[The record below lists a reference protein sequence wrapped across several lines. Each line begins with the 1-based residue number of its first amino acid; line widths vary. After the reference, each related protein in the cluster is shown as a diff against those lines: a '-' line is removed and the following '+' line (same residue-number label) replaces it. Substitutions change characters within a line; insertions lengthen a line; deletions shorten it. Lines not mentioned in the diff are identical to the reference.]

1 MKKRKVR
8 GKKSRPAGP
17 SKGLAPLPRK
27 VAGTDIGSR
36 QMHMCAPVADDGR
49 TEVRVFATTTDEI
62 VACAKW
68 LRQLQVQSVAME
80 STGVYWIPV
89 LEILESYGLETLLV
103 DTRPLSRV
111 PGRKTDITDAE
122 WIQTLHSHGLLQGCY
137 RPAEEI
143 SQLRSL
149 VRQKAVLVSE
159 QADWMRRMQKC
170 LDQMNVRVHHA
181 VSDAQGVTGM
191 RILRAIVA
199 GERDPR
205 KLAELRDEGCHKSPE
220 QMAALLKG
228 HWRPDHLFNLR
239 QGLGMYDA
247 IGERIAVYEGEIQ
260 ERMKQLTPP
269 GRAEQK
275 APPLPNAAKRK
286 AIKRRDQEEK
296 RQALYR
302 MTGVDLT
309 TIDGVGTET
318 AEALVS
324 EYGVDMGRFAGE
336 KQFVAHL
343 RLAPRQA
350 ISGGRQLKKRG
361 GKTKGTRT
369 GRALRN
375 AAVALG
381 KSASALGAYYRRV
394 SFRKGAS
401 VAVFAT
407 ARKLAVLIYR
417 MLRWGQ
423 AYVDIGQKAYEDQYQ
438 ARRLRSLASTATQLG
453 YQLVKNTEAVSA

>member
-309 TIDGVGTET
+309 TIDGVERKRPRRWSANTGWTWAGLPAKSSLWRICGWRPGRPSVAAGSSRSEVAKPKGRAPAGLCATPLWRWAKAPAPWALTT
-318 AEALVS
+318 AES
-324 EYGVDMGRFAGE
+324 
-336 KQFVAHL
+336 
-343 RLAPRQA
+343 P
-350 ISGGRQLKKRG
+350 
-361 GKTKGTRT
+361 
-369 GRALRN
+369 
-375 AAVALG
+375 
-381 KSASALGAYYRRV
+381 SA
-394 SFRKGAS
+394 KEPAS
-401 VAVFAT
+401 QCLPPPAS
-407 ARKLAVLIYR
+407 
-417 MLRWGQ
+417 
-423 AYVDIGQKAYEDQYQ
+423 
-438 ARRLRSLASTATQLG
+438 SLS
-453 YQLVKNTEAVSA
+453 